1 MRRTTFDALLAV
13 AGAVLAVIL
22 LIAGLL
28 LTWGY
33 NFTTS
38 QVHDQLAS
46 QKIYFPAKGSEAL
59 ASPQIGPYLNQYAGQ
74 QLVNGPQAEAYANH
88 FIAVHLQEIGG
99 GKTYSQLSAQALAQP
114 NNTKL
119 ASQVDTVFR
128 GTALR
133 GMLLNA
139 YAFWKIGQIAGIAA
153 IVSFTGAA
161 LMLILSIL
169 GFVHLRRTSPE
180 AEVLPG
186 LSHRPK
192 ATAA

>member
-1 MRRTTFDALLAV
+1 MRRTTFDALLTV
-13 AGAVLAVIL
+13 AGAGLAIIL
-22 LIAGLL
+22 LVAGAL

-33 NFTTS
+33 TFTNS
-38 QVHDQLAS
+38 QVHNQLAA

-74 QLVNGPQAEAYANH
+74 QLVNGAQAEAYANH
-88 FIAVHLQEIGG
+88 FIAVHLQTIAG
-99 GKTYSQLSAQALAQP
+99 GKTYSQLSSQALAQP

-119 ASQVDTVFR
+119 AAQVNTVFR

-133 GMLLNA
+133 GMLLDA

-153 IVSFTGAA
+153 IVSFAGAA

-169 GFVHLRRTSPE
+169 GLVHLRRTSPQ

-186 LSHRPK
+186 LATHVK
-192 ATAA
+192 AAAA